1 MGYKHID
8 TIHDVI
14 EETSAQERVGNSSI
28 LRNISDRSENYYST
42 ASNSS
47 NEMARTTAVSWAD
60 IVTGKGT

>member
-28 LRNISDRSENYYST
+28 LRNASGQPKNY
-42 ASNSS
+42 NSAARTS
-47 NEMARTTAVSWAD
+47 SKDEMARTVSWAN